1 MKNIL
6 LSLYNFNEDWCFYK
20 LIDIINPQDKVLII
34 PFSYHEKWLKDE
46 EDWYNAFNKINGTH
60 YDDIVEPFLSYG
72 ILKENIKWINQ
83 FEDSVDIMKYKIR
96 DSNIVFFTGGY
107 PDKMMERLKKFDLI
121 DELEEYEGIM
131 IGSSAGAMIQISEYH
146 ITIDQDYD
154 EFSYNKG
161 LNIIKNFDIEVHY
174 EKSDRQKQSIVRCLY
189 EKKKS
194 VYSIPNDGGLLVV
207 DGEVTLL
214 GNAEKWELEN
224 I

>member
-20 LIDIINPQDKVLII
+20 LIDIINPKDKVLII

-96 DSNIVFFTGGY
+96 DSDIVFFTGGY